1 MSTATRPLHRDLIRH
16 TASIVAATLVATV
29 LLVLLF
35 LADEEV
41 EYASSIVVSFTL
53 VFGVYGPIF
62 LGLTHVAFGSLRGI
76 ALRDRLQRSDEQRRL
91 VRLLFL
97 GGPKTWATTIVTIGV
112 VAVVLLATGDARQS
126 LWLVG
131 ACVLCVVGTWV
142 LLVAVFAVEYMRM
155 WANESS
161 LRFPGEDDPTFADF
175 LYLSV
180 QLSTTFSSS
189 DVELVATP
197 ARRLATVHSIVAF
210 AYSTVIVAVFASLLI
225 STAA

>member
-1 MSTATRPLHRDLIRH
+1 MSKPARRLHRDLTRH
-16 TASIVAATLVATV
+16 TVAIAAATLVACAL
-29 LLVLLF
+29 LLVLLVV
-35 LADEEV
+35 DERIRG
-41 EYASSIVVSFTL
+41 ASSLVVSLTL

-62 LGLTHVAFGSLRGI
+62 LGLTHVAFGSLPG
-76 ALRDRLQRSDEQRRL
+76 AELRDRLRTSDEQRTL
-91 VRLLFL
+91 VRLLLL
-97 GGPKTWATTIVTIGV
+97 GGPKTWATTIVAVGV
-112 VAVVLLATGDARQS
+112 TAVLLLATGDARES

-142 LLVAVFAVEYMRM
+142 LLVAVFAVEYMRL
-155 WANESS
+155 WANDGS
-161 LRFPGEDDPTFADF
+161 LRFPGDDEPTFADF
-175 LYLSV
+175 VYLSV

-197 ARRLATVHSIVAF
+197 ARRLATVHSVVAF